1 MPRGTSVRRRAS
13 FAAVSAFASLALAG
27 ATTLAGAP
35 AGHFVVGTG
44 AAAGTVADTATKLTW
59 QRTASATTYTWSN
72 SKSVCAGLSLNGTGW
87 RQPTM
92 AELST
97 LVDFR
102 ANAAPFTDTTA
113 FPGTPSALFWSATAM
128 TGSTTQAWAVDF
140 SNGSGNTNDATKA
153 GYVRCVR

>member
-1 MPRGTSVRRRAS
+1 MKRTAILL
-13 FAAVSAFASLALAG
+13 AATCALVSLG
-27 ATTLAGAP
+27 RTTEAKAP

-44 AAAGTVADTATKLTW
+44 AAAGTVYDTETKLTW
-59 QRTASATTYTWSN
+59 QQTASSGTYVWN
-72 SKSVCAGLSLNGTGW
+72 GSKTVCASVSLNGSGW

-97 LVDFR
+97 LIDFR
-102 ANAAPFTDTTA
+102 ATAAPFTDTTA
-113 FPGTPSALFWSATAM
+113 FPGTPSALFWSITSV

-140 SNGSGNTNDATKA
+140 SNGFGNATDTTKT